1 MLFRSPDPFDY
12 QPLQLQLGAED
23 LASIVRIDAYNPLT
37 AALLPL
43 TLYQA
48 EHGNYVALVS
58 QKKWISDE
66 LGSEFTGG
74 MGLSVVCSEDA
85 DLLGNRPDDASTLLG
100 NDLIERIQSACS
112 VWPRG
117 ARPPDFHQPLASA
130 LPVLIL
136 AGQYDPVTPPGYA
149 TDVLATLTNARILL
163 APGQGHA
170 VITSGCMPRLVRQF
184 VESLNPRALD
194 DRCLLQLGDTPA
206 FIDFNGSAP

>member
-1 MLFRSPDPFDY
+1 
-12 QPLQLQLGAED
+12 
-23 LASIVRIDAYNPLT
+23 
-37 AALLPL
+37 
-43 TLYQA
+43 
-48 EHGNYVALVS
+48 
-58 QKKWISDE
+58 
-66 LGSEFTGG
+66 
-74 MGLSVVCSEDA
+74 
-85 DLLGNRPDDASTLLG
+85 
-100 NDLIERIQSACS
+100 
-112 VWPRG
+112 
-117 ARPPDFHQPLASA
+117 LASA